1 MHLSALA
8 AEPALDAPLPAEL
21 VGSRH
26 GWFTFYRRHPVFSP
40 TWVRGRLRLTGTVI
54 ACILLPLV
62 VAVWNAAADSRP
74 YGALAQVV
82 VQLLLPGLFTP
93 WLASV
98 VRRRHWA
105 APREWQALVAVVVL
119 TVATMVAFSLWG
131 AEPVKQWLAER
142 TGTLN
147 ADGTRRLVVLSVGVT
162 VADPQAQAASAAAS
176 TLDRPGASPALG
188 SGMPSEWDPTKR
200 AVNAALWAVVAYLLG
215 GGAAL
220 FGWRRERAGLHQLQQ
235 ERELQR
241 AQAERREAELR
252 LSVLAAQV
260 EPHFLFNTLAGVRS
274 AIATDPARASE
285 MIDRL
290 VDYLRAS
297 IPRLRSDGSAQATL
311 GGQLDMVRAYL
322 GLMAARMPR
331 LQYSV
336 QAPAQL
342 LAAPCPPWM
351 LISLVENAVK
361 HGIEPKIG
369 AAHIDVTARRDDDGS
384 LAIHIADDGVG
395 FGGTTSGTGLGLG
408 NIRERLQQLYQGR
421 ASLSLKAGAA
431 GGVVATITLPPEL
444 AAQLAGQLAVDPPTP
459 DHCAPRHSPATS

>member
-1 MHLSALA
+1 MHVSAIA
-8 AEPALDAPLPAEL
+8 AEPPLDAPLPVEL

-26 GWFTFYRRHPVFSP
+26 GWFTGYRRYPVFSP

-54 ACILLPLV
+54 ACVLVPLV
-62 VAVWNAAADSRP
+62 TAVWNASADSRP
-74 YGALAQVV
+74 YGALVQVV
-82 VQLLLPGLFTP
+82 VHLLLPCLLTP
-93 WLASV
+93 WLASM

-105 APREWQALVAVVVL
+105 AAREWQALVAVLVL
-119 TVATMVAFSLWG
+119 TVASMAAFSLWG

-142 TGTLN
+142 TGTVN
-147 ADGTRRLVVLSVGVT
+147 ADGSRKVVVLSVGVT
-162 VADPQAQAASAAAS
+162 VAGPDSQATSAAAS
-176 TLDRPGASPALG
+176 ASDSAGASHTPGGDRPSD
-188 SGMPSEWDPTKR
+188 WDPTER
-200 AVNAALWAVVAYLLG
+200 LVNTVLWAVVAYLLG
-215 GGAAL
+215 GGVAL
-220 FGWRRERAGLHQLQQ
+220 SGWRRERTGLRQLQQ
-235 ERELQR
+235 ERDLQR

-297 IPRLRSDGSAQATL
+297 IPRLRTDGSAQATL

-331 LQYSV
+331 LHYSV
-336 QAPAQL
+336 QAPAHL
-342 LAAPCPPWM
+342 LTAPCPPWM

-369 AAHIDVTARRDDDGS
+369 SAHIEVTARCDDDGA

-395 FGGTTSGTGLGLG
+395 FGGSTSGTGLGLG
-408 NIRERLQQLYQGR
+408 NIRERLQQLHQGR
-421 ASLSLKAGAA
+421 ASLTLRARAE
-431 GGVVATITLPPEL
+431 GGVEATITLPPDP
-444 AAQLAGQLAVDPPTP
+444 AVPRPGHPASEHPTP
-459 DHCAPRHSPATS
+459 DHSPAMP